1 MPDQKSK
8 AFYNSR
14 HYDFIQ
20 SHGVKTLSAHDV
32 LERLQRGEID
42 IDAAERLLRVD
53 YVEKIGNHTVFDLSR
68 ESRSGIPEVVYAE
81 GKTPVKVGQIVEAV
95 VARKGMV
102 AVSRASEQDHAEV
115 VRRIGPEG
123 VLHRPEAR
131 MIVVDR
137 RKTPLTRVGKIGVLT
152 AGTSDIPVAEEAAT
166 IAEIMGCDVVR
177 GYDVGVAG
185 IHRLLEP
192 LKMMISEGVSCVVV
206 VAGMEGALPSVV
218 AGIVSVPVIGVPTS
232 VGYGLGAGGIG
243 ALTTML
249 QSCSPGLVVVN
260 IDNGFNAGATAALI
274 AVQSSQKRN

>member
-1 MPDQKSK
+1 M
-8 AFYNSR
+8 
-14 HYDFIQ
+14 
-20 SHGVKTLSAHDV
+20 SAHDV
-32 LERLQRGEID
+32 LEKLRHGEIGVEE
-42 IDAAERLLRVD
+42 AERLLKLD

-68 ESRSGIPEVVYAE
+68 ESRSGVPEVIYAE
-81 GKTPVKVGQIVEAV
+81 GKSPAKVGEIVEAV
-95 VARKGMV
+95 LSKKSMV
-102 AVSRASEQDHAEV
+102 TVSRASEEDHIEIV
-115 VRRIGPEG
+115 QRIGKEG

-131 MIVVDR
+131 MVVVDR
-137 RKTPLTRVGKIGVLT
+137 RTEKPQHVGKIGVLT

-166 IAEIMGCDVVR
+166 IAEVMGCEVIR
-177 GYDVGVAG
+177 AYDVGVAG

-192 LKMMISEGVSCVVV
+192 LKQMIAEGVYCVVV

-218 AGIVSVPVIGVPTS
+218 AGIMPVPVIGVPTS

-274 AVQSSQKRN
+274 AAQCQKK